1 MRAPSTA
8 ARRGPA
14 SSNAPL
20 ATGPRRGQ
28 ARERGVALII
38 AVISIAVL
46 TAVAT
51 EFVYTSRVDLQ
62 LAANQRDEVRAYYLA
77 RSGLGLSRLLL
88 KFQKQLDSIQLPNLG
103 GLAQQLGLPGMGGS
117 PGGGGGLNI
126 QLWKLAKVDCYLL
139 QSLGTGEG
147 EEDRSERRPRAAKD
161 ADGPQL
167 SEAQLRRSFGGFE
180 GCFDVA
186 ISAEDTKINLN
197 QLNGSR
203 PGALVAQLLAVLGDK
218 RFEFLFLG
226 EDANRV
232 RTAPTDLLINIHDW
246 LDDDDVQAALNMA
259 SLGGYGEVFLPGF
272 SDENYGY
279 DRYQPRYKTKNAYFD
294 SLDEL
299 YLVHG
304 VNDRTMAAFRDRF
317 TVYTDLNSVINV
329 DTDDDLLLWMAM
341 LAVADPAKPDPRLQN
356 PVFVSQLIQ
365 EIKAA
370 RLFSFLGGSSQQFV
384 QVLGAAKVPLRSDA
398 AQRIS
403 GKNTTF
409 TLQVSGEAGAIRKTL
424 TAVVRAD
431 DGLGKLLYWREN

>member
-1 MRAPSTA
+1 
-8 ARRGPA
+8 
-14 SSNAPL
+14 L
-20 ATGPRRGQ
+20 Q
-28 ARERGVALII
+28 A
-38 AVISIAVL
+38 
-46 TAVAT
+46 
-51 EFVYTSRVDLQ
+51 
-62 LAANQRDEVRAYYLA
+62 
-77 RSGLGLSRLLL
+77 
-88 KFQKQLDSIQLPNLG
+88 
-103 GLAQQLGLPGMGGS
+103 
-117 PGGGGGLNI
+117 
-126 QLWKLAKVDCYLL
+126 
-139 QSLGTGEG
+139 LGTGEG
-147 EEDRSERRPRAAKD
+147 EEDRSERRPRAAED